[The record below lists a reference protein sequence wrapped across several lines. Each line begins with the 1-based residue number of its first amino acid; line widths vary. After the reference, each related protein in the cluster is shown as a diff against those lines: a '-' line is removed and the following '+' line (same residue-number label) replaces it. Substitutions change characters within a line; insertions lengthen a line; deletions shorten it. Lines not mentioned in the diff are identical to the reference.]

1 MFRAIGAFLRTLWRI
16 SMFWR
21 IPPFEDASAGV
32 RVGSPLGGGLMF
44 LFLLFAIIALILVV
58 VGSFFGFSVEDTL
71 GGVDAWLGQMGPS
84 LDFVGKLALKAL
96 LVIVLA
102 LCVFF
107 GVTALHERFRRKGRE
122 RPGWISTIGIL
133 LLCLM
138 LGYCSA
144 VNIVAPF
151 ERYDPSLGSQHMD

>member
-1 MFRAIGAFLRTLWRI
+1 
-16 SMFWR
+16 
-21 IPPFEDASAGV
+21 
-32 RVGSPLGGGLMF
+32 
-44 LFLLFAIIALILVV
+44 VV

-71 GGVDAWLGQMGPS
+71 GGVDAWLGEMGPS
-84 LDFVGKLALKAL
+84 LDFIGKLAIKVV

-107 GVTALHERFRRKGRE
+107 GVTALRERFRSKSRE

-133 LLCLM
+133 LLCLL

-151 ERYDPSLGSQHMD
+151 ERYDPTLGSQYMD

>member
-44 LFLLFAIIALILVV
+44 LFLLFFIIAFIVVV
-58 VGSFFGFSVEDTL
+58 VGSIFGLTVEDTL
-71 GGVDAWLGQMGPS
+71 GGIDAWLGQNGSM
-84 LDFVGKLALKAL
+84 LDFIGKLALKII

-102 LCVFF
+102 LSVFF
-107 GVTALHERFRRKGRE
+107 AITALRDRFRRKGRE
-122 RPGWISTIGIL
+122 RPGWLKTIGIL

-151 ERYDPSLGSQHMD
+151 ERYDPTLGSQYMD

>member
-1 MFRAIGAFLRTLWRI
+1 MFRAIGAFLRTLWRF

-44 LFLLFAIIALILVV
+44 LFLLFAIIAILLVV
-58 VGSFFGFSVEDTL
+58 AGSFFGFTAEQTL
-71 GGVDAWLGQMGPS
+71 SGVDAWLAEMGPS
-84 LDFVGKLALKAL
+84 LDFAGKLALKII

-107 GVTALHERFRRKGRE
+107 GVTALRERFRRKSRE

-133 LLCLM
+133 LLCLL

-151 ERYDPSLGSQHMD
+151 ERYDPTLGSQYMD